1 MARKRTTKAKVAA
14 AAVVEQSDSV
24 SFQNL
29 GIEWK
34 PRPDGSA
41 ELRLAYEGPLAS
53 RDEVVAR
60 AGTWRQ
66 GSGPWSETRELP
78 LMLVADIADDCIR
91 DLRAYHSTWP
101 LSGSHSVRHA
111 LMRYDLTE
119 RPPEPVGSYHDA
131 LAAGDAAAA
140 NAAYEPDG
148 VVQEPSGSAYAHSGE
163 DRAAWYRAILG
174 DGSLPLMLG
183 TITDGAIRDLDEMTN
198 AFVLMPDGQRVDA
211 LQKLKGHVDENT
223 GSARQQSQLADL
235 TRRLD
240 AVHRNLRRVGR

>member
-78 LMLVADIADDCIR
+78 LRREGTRWVGTIPVA
-91 DLRAYHSTWP
+91 
-101 LSGSHSVRHA
+101 SGG
-111 LMRYDLTE
+111 
-119 RPPEPVGSYHDA
+119 PVEAVEFVFRSNDEWDNG
-131 LAAGDAAAA
+131 
-140 NAAYEPDG
+140 
-148 VVQEPSGSAYAHSGE
+148 GSAP
-163 DRAAWYRAILG
+163 LG
-174 DGSLPLMLG
+174 YYEWNP
-183 TITDGAIRDLDEMTN
+183 
-198 AFVLMPDGQRVDA
+198 
-211 LQKLKGHVDENT
+211 
-223 GSARQQSQLADL
+223 SQ
-235 TRRLD
+235 
-240 AVHRNLRRVGR
+240 RRVEVR